1 MLTAANWGGQG
12 IHPRGNFNGF
22 VESPSADKWLEAHGD
37 THWTHFYSSYGRDV
51 QKRFLDHFLKGEDNG
66 WDRTPRVQ
74 LNIRHPGE
82 RFVWRGE
89 NEWPIARTK
98 WTRYHLHPDLT
109 LRLEPSDAE
118 AEVPYDALGDGLVF
132 RTEPFSE
139 ETEITGPMSARLFV
153 SSSTRD
159 ADLFLIVQLF
169 DPAGEEVT
177 FEGSTDPNTP
187 IANGWLRASHR
198 AIDPERSSP
207 WQPYHPHDRTE
218 PLTPGEVV
226 ELEVEIVP
234 SCIVVPAGYRLGLW
248 VRGRDYEYRGRLDDY
263 GERFV
268 YATRGTGG
276 MTHADPDDR
285 PPEVFDAVVTLHIGP
300 GSPCSLLL
308 PVIPEAGQLA
318 KTEPDTD

>member
-1 MLTAANWGGQG
+1 
-12 IHPRGNFNGF
+12 
-22 VESPSADKWLEAHGD
+22 
-37 THWTHFYSSYGRDV
+37 
-51 QKRFLDHFLKGEDNG
+51 
-66 WDRTPRVQ
+66 
-74 LNIRHPGE
+74 
-82 RFVWRGE
+82 
-89 NEWPIARTK
+89 
-98 WTRYHLHPDLT
+98 
-109 LRLEPSDAE
+109 
-118 AEVPYDALGDGLVF
+118 
-132 RTEPFSE
+132 
-139 ETEITGPMSARLFV
+139 MSARLFV

-198 AIDPERSSP
+198 AIDPERSRP

-218 PLTPGEVV
+218 PLTPGKVV

-234 SCIVVPAGYRLGLW
+234 SCIVVPPGYRLGLW

-308 PVIPEAGQLA
+308 PVIPARRQRQSGTRSRL
-318 KTEPDTD
+318 TWVRRR